1 MSNGTY
7 QLRPELS
14 IISDWITPD
23 SRVLDLGCGEG
34 DLLVHLRDTR
44 QVKGYGLEIDE
55 ANIVTCIARQ
65 LNVIQANLDAGLNGF
80 EADSFDYV
88 VMTQALQAM
97 HYPDK
102 VIDEMLRVG
111 REAIVTFPNF
121 GHWRCR
127 LDLSLGRM
135 PVTSS
140 LPNTWYN
147 TPNIHLCTLK
157 DFEDF
162 CQDKG
167 IEIIER
173 TVVDHAHK
181 GSLMMSLLPNL
192 TGEVAIYRIR
202 RK

>member
-1 MSNGTY
+1 MNQTVN

-14 IISDWITPD
+14 IISDWIATD
-23 SRVLDLGCGEG
+23 SRVLDLGCGNG
-34 DLLVHLRDTR
+34 DLLVHLRDSLK
-44 QVKGYGLEIDE
+44 VEGYGLEIDQ
-55 ANIVTCIARQ
+55 ANIITCVSRQ
-65 LNVIQANLDAGLNGF
+65 LNVIQADLDAGLNVF

-97 HYPDK
+97 HYPEK

-127 LDLSLGRM
+127 YDLLLGRM

-162 CQDKG
+162 CRDES

-181 GSLMMSLLPNL
+181 SSLMMSLLPNL
-192 TGEVAIYRIR
+192 MGEVAIYRIQ

>member
-1 MSNGTY
+1 MSQNIS

-14 IISDWITPD
+14 LISEWIVPD
-23 SRVLDLGCGEG
+23 SRVLDLGCGDG

-44 QVKGYGLEIDE
+44 QVKGYGLEIDDN
-55 ANIVTCIARQ
+55 NIVTCVSRQ
-65 LNVIQANLDAGLNGF
+65 LNVIQADLDAGLNGF
-80 EADSFDYV
+80 EADSFDFV

-102 VIDEMLRVG
+102 VIEEMLRVG

-127 LDLSLGRM
+127 LDLFLGRM

-157 DFEDF
+157 DFEVF
-162 CQDKG
+162 CQDKS
-167 IEIIER
+167 IEIIQR
-173 TVVDHAHK
+173 TVVDHTHK
-181 GSLMMSLLPNL
+181 SSLMMSLLPNL
-192 TGEVAIYRIR
+192 MGEVAIYRIR

>member
-1 MSNGTY
+1 MSQPMQ

-14 IISDWITPD
+14 IISDWIAAD

-34 DLLVHLRDTR
+34 DLLVHLRDSR
-44 QVKGYGLEIDE
+44 QVKGYGLEIDQT
-55 ANIVTCIARQ
+55 NVIACVARR
-65 LNVIQANLDAGLNGF
+65 LNVIHADLDAGLNGF

-97 HYPDK
+97 NYPDK

-140 LPNTWYN
+140 LPNSWYN
-147 TPNIHLCTLK
+147 TPNIHLCTLN

-162 CQDKG
+162 CQDKD

-173 TVVDHAHK
+173 TVVDHTHK
-181 GSLMMSLLPNL
+181 RSLMMSLLPNL
-192 TGEVAIYRIR
+192 MGEVAIYRIQ